1 MPTILLLYGRSDVPE
16 VARAISDRLMAE
28 FGSSSVSDECYPAA
42 AGDSPKGKADDDPV
56 AVIVV
61 GSNWTESL
69 YDPDDCLKKKIEVA
83 VATDVALVPVE
94 VHPAVL
100 PSPNALPDPVRR
112 LVLALGEWEAQ
123 TIKPGDSTSL
133 DRLISRLREPPCW
146 VGKDVSVT
154 MRSGPLRRRSRVTAR
169 VRAVVPLPPRW
180 PFPGTLST
188 LVVVELP
195 DRRLMVVDSRRCAC
209 GKGGASPALAADRI
223 QSNLAGKRVL
233 VDGRAVGAPQGCAGI
248 VAAVLLRTD
257 FVPLVGRPTV
267 RLTVDLEIE
276 GIKEAVFVPAESCT
290 ML

>member
-1 MPTILLLYGRSDVPE
+1 MVSAVTPVGWLIVVKVVLVLLLRMNPGVLPPE
-16 VARAISDRLMAE
+16 VNWPTMLPLSLIPKALMA
-28 FGSSSVSDECYPAA
+28 V
-42 AGDSPKGKADDDPV
+42 AG
-56 AVIVV
+56 VV
-61 GSNWTESL
+61 RVCN
-69 YDPDDCLKKKIEVA
+69 
-83 VATDVALVPVE
+83 VP
-94 VHPAVL
+94 P
-100 PSPNALPDPVRR
+100 
-112 LVLALGEWEAQ
+112 LGR
-123 TIKPGDSTSL
+123 KN
-133 DRLISRLREPPCW
+133 
-146 VGKDVSVT
+146 
-154 MRSGPLRRRSRVTAR
+154 
-169 VRAVVPLPPRW
+169 AVVPLPPRW